1 MNLIDDNTYGTEHVA
16 EAILQKFMREYD
28 LWELQMER
36 RNMRFP
42 DYQNLADRMYS
53 TYKTAKSY
61 GF

>member
-16 EAILQKFMREYD
+16 EAILHKFMREYD
-28 LWELQMER
+28 LWERQMER
-36 RNMRFP
+36 RNIGFP

>member
-1 MNLIDDNTYGTEHVA
+1 MKMIDDKTYGTEHVA
-16 EAILQKFMREYD
+16 EAILQKFMQEYD
-28 LWELQMER
+28 LWERQMER

>member
-16 EAILQKFMREYD
+16 EAILQKFMKEYT

-42 DYQNLADRMYS
+42 DYQNLAARMYS

-61 GF
+61 GY